1 MFTVKQ
7 VGQRLNL
14 SIGAVYK
21 AISCGDLECHRFGA
35 AIRITEEQRH
45 LLEWEQSVADTRIHG
60 TTRKQVGKVFEDVER
75 SALQPLPKER
85 FPLFHEAQRKVHRDG
100 HVEVDNSYYSVP
112 PEYLGRRVWVRW
124 DSRLVRIFNDNMQQI
139 TLHAKDSPGRFST
152 NPKHIVEKKR
162 SRVERGA
169 TWMLQKTQLIG
180 PHSGRWAESVIE
192 ARGVEGVRVL
202 LGLMSL
208 AKKHPYEA
216 IELACETALTYGAH
230 RLRTIRELIKRQAP
244 KQKQFDFLDEH
255 PIIRSLSDYGDLVR
269 DSFRR
274 QR

>member
-1 MFTVKQ
+1 
-7 VGQRLNL
+7 
-14 SIGAVYK
+14 
-21 AISCGDLECHRFGA
+21 
-35 AIRITEEQRH
+35 
-45 LLEWEQSVADTRIHG
+45 
-60 TTRKQVGKVFEDVER
+60 
-75 SALQPLPKER
+75 
-85 FPLFHEAQRKVHRDG
+85 
-100 HVEVDNSYYSVP
+100 
-112 PEYLGRRVWVRW
+112 
-124 DSRLVRIFNDNMQQI
+124 LVRIFNDKMQQV